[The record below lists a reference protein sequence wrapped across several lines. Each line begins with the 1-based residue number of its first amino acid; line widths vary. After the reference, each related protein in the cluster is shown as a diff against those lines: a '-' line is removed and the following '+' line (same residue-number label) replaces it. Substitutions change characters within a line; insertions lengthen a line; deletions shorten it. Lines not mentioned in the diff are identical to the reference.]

1 MKKIFLQAVHF
12 WGLSGVGWILDFIVY
27 MALGR
32 VSADLVINNFIS
44 SGVGVTFVF
53 LTATI
58 KVFKNN
64 SKIPLKLKYII
75 YLGYQC
81 GLIFFISKLLNI
93 MNLFILT
100 HVDWAMITMYANIW
114 SKIFV
119 TPITMVLN
127 FCVMK
132 YIIEK
137 L

>member
-1 MKKIFLQAVHF
+1 MGAQWSWV
-12 WGLSGVGWILDFIVY
+12 DFIVY

-100 HVDWAMITMYANIW
+100 HVDLMTLY
-114 SKIFV
+114 
-119 TPITMVLN
+119 L
-127 FCVMK
+127 
-132 YIIEK
+132 
-137 L
+137 